1 MPGKPVVMV
10 VTVTDSHG
18 GDCGLRSV
26 YASVSYGKPDDNR
39 TDIMYNAGI
48 RFSAVQEG
56 RENSA
61 YLDTIGN
68 HPCPLIEVYHDFEK
82 GHRAGEEIAI
92 LFHGASSSTLWIYE
106 WVE

>member
-1 MPGKPVVMV
+1 
-10 VTVTDSHG
+10 
-18 GDCGLRSV
+18 
-26 YASVSYGKPDDNR
+26 
-39 TDIMYNAGI
+39 MYNAGI